1 MDSVEYSNASD
12 SDRSQPEP
20 RDRVQAMLRGL
31 RKKCPRCG
39 KGSLF
44 SGFLK
49 VGDSCNHCGEELHH
63 QKSDDAAPYFTI
75 LIIGHITVPLLLIV
89 ERSFHPPVWVYAATL
104 IPLVISLALLIL
116 PRIKGAI
123 IGLQWAL
130 RMHGFDEDGE
140 TLAEPHI

>member
-1 MDSVEYSNASD
+1 METVEYSGATD
-12 SDRSQPEP
+12 QLQPKHKT
-20 RDRVQAMLRGL
+20 RDRLQAMLRGV
-31 RKKCPRCG
+31 RKKCPGCG
-39 KGSLF
+39 RGAVF

-49 VGDSCNHCGEELHH
+49 VADSCNHCGEELHH

-75 LIIGHITVPLLLIV
+75 LIIGHITVPLLLLV
-89 ERSFHPPVWVYAATL
+89 ERYLHPPVWVYAATL

-130 RMHGFDEDGE
+130 RMHGFGGDK
-140 TLAEPHI
+140 TEPADSF